1 MADSEKKNVQAE
13 GVSENG
19 EMSEELQK
27 KLKEL
32 DKESNTAEIQK
43 ASVPKVIAVI
53 CICFSLFQIYTG
65 FFGAL
70 DAMIQ
75 RCVHLSF
82 GICLV
87 YLLCP
92 TKKAWVKEGRFHPID
107 VALAVLAMIPPIYI
121 LVNYQQLILR
131 AGTVTPTDT
140 VIGVLGIVMIIEAAR
155 RIVGLPIVIVVCCF
169 LAYGFFGPYLP
180 GRSHIVGSPS
190 SRWSDTSSSRQRV
203 SLASRW
209 VFPPPSFSSSS
220 FSARI
225 WKRRVLGNSSSISP
239 MPSLAGHLAD
249 RLRSL
254 SFPRLC
260 RVRSPV
266 PR

>member
-1 MADSEKKNVQAE
+1 MIQLADLEKKNVQAE

-32 DKESNTAEIQK
+32 DKESNTAEYKGIC
-43 ASVPKVIAVI
+43 AKVIAVI

-169 LAYGFFGPYLP
+169 LAAASGEYGGKGCECQCKCDNFFQF
-180 GRSHIVGSPS
+180 HM
-190 SRWSDTSSSRQRV
+190 
-203 SLASRW
+203 
-209 VFPPPSFSSSS
+209 FSSCNVSE
-220 FSARI
+220 
-225 WKRRVLGNSSSISP
+225 
-239 MPSLAGHLAD
+239 
-249 RLRSL
+249 L
-254 SFPRLC
+254 SFQLMYTLC
-260 RVRSPV
+260 MKKTYLSNMLSRYLVIG
-266 PR
+266 

>member
-32 DKESNTAEIQK
+32 DKESNTAEYKGIC
-43 ASVPKVIAVI
+43 AKVIAVI

-107 VALAVLAMIPPIYI
+107 VALAVLAMIPPI
-121 LVNYQQLILR
+121 
-131 AGTVTPTDT
+131 
-140 VIGVLGIVMIIEAAR
+140 
-155 RIVGLPIVIVVCCF
+155 
-169 LAYGFFGPYLP
+169 
-180 GRSHIVGSPS
+180 
-190 SRWSDTSSSRQRV
+190 
-203 SLASRW
+203 
-209 VFPPPSFSSSS
+209 
-220 FSARI
+220 
-225 WKRRVLGNSSSISP
+225 
-239 MPSLAGHLAD
+239 
-249 RLRSL
+249 
-254 SFPRLC
+254 
-260 RVRSPV
+260 
-266 PR
+266 

>member
-32 DKESNTAEIQK
+32 DKESNTAEYKGIC
-43 ASVPKVIAVI
+43 AKVIAVI

-155 RIVGLPIVIVVCCF
+155 RIVGLPIVM
-169 LAYGFFGPYLP
+169 G
-180 GRSHIVGSPS
+180 
-190 SRWSDTSSSRQRV
+190 
-203 SLASRW
+203 
-209 VFPPPSFSSSS
+209 
-220 FSARI
+220 AR
-225 WKRRVLGNSSSISP
+225 
-239 MPSLAGHLAD
+239 
-249 RLRSL
+249 
-254 SFPRLC
+254 C
-260 RVRSPV
+260 
-266 PR
+266 